1 MLSTVFPTVNS
12 ESFLKAQIEVN
23 EHGGAQSKINGRYD
37 MIPGNALHVLAGVF
51 ALGAKK
57 YARNNWKRI
66 PYEDHINH
74 ALAHL
79 ASLANDENGP
89 GEEDH
94 LAHAFTRLAMAISQR
109 EDIVENGVYR
119 DAVFSFKAVGEP
131 IPKV

>member
-1 MLSTVFPTVNS
+1 MQSKFYTA
-12 ESFLKAQIEVN
+12 EIEVN
-23 EHGGAQSKINGRYD
+23 AQGGAQSKVAGRYD

-79 ASLANDENGP
+79 ASLMNDENGE

-94 LAHAFTRLAMAISQR
+94 LAHAFTRLAMAVSQR
-109 EDIVENGVYR
+109 EDSV
-119 DAVFSFKAVGEP
+119 AAQPMSFKAVGEP
-131 IPKV
+131 IQK